1 MSPIWETFANA
12 SVSGY
17 RTTVKGVTYFLARVQ
32 MATRGTSFPRIG
44 GTAANLTHSYYTFE
58 LSHGKYI
65 HRFTQDALFV
75 ESVNIAGSSNSVG
88 GMNGNNSLV
97 TSGVNGAQRVWTP
110 ANYYTTMVTVRNN
123 GSGNSFS
130 SSVDTSNN
138 FYFQGYGVGNIPF
151 NKFNSAGTLQWQ
163 RVVNGASIGDGDTAG
178 NTFVSSDGANPTVH
192 KIDTNGTYQWGRQ
205 CSTFST
211 AGTRI
216 VKNDGS
222 GGVFISSNVT
232 SGIPGFAR
240 LDSAGNASWARQVT
254 ISTVTMVGIATGP
267 DGSVYWILS
276 NTGPNS
282 AYVIKFNSSG
292 TLLWQRFFTMASN
305 GVCAVQNGYA
315 GSNFYVDNDAIYI
328 ALVTPDSNGGYEHTY
343 CLKYPV
349 DGSVT
354 GSYNLGAGSL
364 VISASSLTI
373 NSFTPSW
380 SNNNSSAIGG
390 SGDSAG
396 SGAPTLYTTAGQTII
411 KVP

>member
-17 RTTVKGVTYFLARVQ
+17 RTTIKGVTYFLARVQ
-32 MATRGTSFPRIG
+32 MATRGTGMPRIG
-44 GTAANLTHSYYTFE
+44 GTAANLTHSYFAFE
-58 LSHGKYI
+58 PTYGKYI
-65 HRFTQDALFV
+65 HRFTQEAVFV

-88 GMNGNNSLV
+88 GMSGNNSLV
-97 TSGVNGAQRVWTP
+97 VSGVNGAQRVWTP
-110 ANYYTTMVTVRNN
+110 ANYYGTMVTVRNN
-123 GSGNSFS
+123 SAGNSFS

-151 NKFNSAGTLQWQ
+151 TKFNSAGTLQWQ
-163 RVVNGASIGDGDTAG
+163 RVVTGASIGDGDTAG
-178 NTFVSSDGANPTVH
+178 NTFVTTTGANPTVH

-205 CSTFST
+205 NSTFST
-211 AGTRI
+211 ASTNI
-216 VKNDGS
+216 VKNDGA
-222 GGVFISSNVT
+222 GGVFIASNVT

-254 ISTVTMVGIATGP
+254 ISTVQNVGIATGP
-267 DGSVYWILS
+267 DGSYYWIMS

-292 TLLWQRFFTMASN
+292 TLLWQRFFSIPTF
-305 GVCAVQNGYA
+305 GIVAVQNGYA
-315 GSNFYVDNDAIYI
+315 GSNYHVDNNAIYL
-328 ALVTPDSNGGYEHTY
+328 AMVVSSSNGTYEHTY
-343 CLKYPV
+343 CFKYPV

-354 GSYNLGAGSL
+354 GVYNLGADNL
-364 VISASSLTI
+364 TISASGLTI

-380 SNNNSSAIGG
+380 SNNNSSATGG
-390 SGDSAG
+390 SGDAAG